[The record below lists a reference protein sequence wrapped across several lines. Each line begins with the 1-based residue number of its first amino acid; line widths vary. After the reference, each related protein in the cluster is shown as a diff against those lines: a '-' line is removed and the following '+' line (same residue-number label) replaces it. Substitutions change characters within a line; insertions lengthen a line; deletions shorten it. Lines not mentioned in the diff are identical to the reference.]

1 MINVRPVRIINV
13 VILAWIQSVQLTEII
28 DVCDYPNVHLAAN
41 FCILLFSESVTY
53 ILPEEEPTA
62 IPTGDKRNDT
72 SRYDRFI

>member
-1 MINVRPVRIINV
+1 MINDRPVRIIHV

-72 SRYDRFI
+72 GRYDRFI